1 MDIRGLD
8 KARVLKAL
16 YNASKLTAPIAIA
29 LGQNRGDLTTEE
41 ARKVMA
47 EHPPYYDYLYGRV
60 LKVHLDPEVCDLNLR
75 LYDRDNGQGAGESAI
90 LDEFTRPGQ
99 E

>member
-16 YNASKLTAPIAIA
+16 YNASKLIAPMAM
-29 LGQNRGDLTTEE
+29 LTGQTRGNLTTEE
-41 ARKVMA
+41 ARKVLA
-47 EHPPYYDYLYGRV
+47 EHAPYYDYLYGRV
-60 LKVHLDPEVCDLNLR
+60 LKVYLDENDLNLL
-75 LYDRDNGQGAGESAI
+75 LYDRDNGQGAGEFAI

-99 E
+99 G

>member
-1 MDIRGLD
+1 MTMDIRELD

-29 LGQNRGDLTTEE
+29 LGQTRGNLTTEE

-47 EHPPYYDYLYGRV
+47 DHAPYYDYLYGRV
-60 LKVHLDPEVCDLNLR
+60 LKVRLDVNDLDLR

>member
-29 LGQNRGDLTTEE
+29 LGHDRGNLTTEE
-41 ARKVMA
+41 ARALMA
-47 EHPPYYDYLYGRV
+47 MHPPYYDYLYGRV
-60 LKVHLDPEVCDLNLR
+60 LKVHLGEDVSDLDLR
-75 LYDRDNGQGAGESAI
+75 LYDRDNGQGSGESAI